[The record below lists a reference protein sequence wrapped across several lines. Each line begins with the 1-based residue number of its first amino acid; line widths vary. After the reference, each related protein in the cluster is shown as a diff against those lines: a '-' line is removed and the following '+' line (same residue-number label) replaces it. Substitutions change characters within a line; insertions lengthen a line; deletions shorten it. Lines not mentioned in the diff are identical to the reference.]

1 MLLMDKY
8 VPPLGGEYPELDEPV
23 LSANRTD
30 HALKHAR
37 SNTPITIM
45 PGANGMKLAHIH
57 RQAAFP

>member
-8 VPPLGGEYPELDEPV
+8 VHPLGDEYPELDKPV
-23 LSANRTD
+23 LSANGTD
-30 HALKHAR
+30 HALKYAR

-45 PGANGMKLAHIH
+45 PGTNGIKLAHIH